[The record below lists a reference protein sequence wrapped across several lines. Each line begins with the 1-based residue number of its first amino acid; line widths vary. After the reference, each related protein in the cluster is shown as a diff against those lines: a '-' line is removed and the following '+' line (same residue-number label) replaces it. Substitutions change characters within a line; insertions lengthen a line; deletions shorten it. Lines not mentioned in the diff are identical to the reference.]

1 MIMINH
7 YYDYYYISLFLDS
20 IGFQMFIL
28 FDPWFASNYLSWNLF
43 LYIEFSNVI
52 NYYCLL
58 VFINFNIMKVF
69 YLFEHLI

>member
-28 FDPWFASNYLSWNLF
+28 FDPCFASNYLSWNLF
-43 LYIEFSNVI
+43 LYIEFNNVI

>member
-43 LYIEFSNVI
+43 LYIEFNNVI